1 MRLNLPWTSPVTEK
15 DRRDAKEL
23 MLGERNA
30 AIGSLKSSPPGEEI
44 IARDRRMAI
53 EDVFVW
59 PFASHICPIEI
70 LARLG
75 HAPIRQIAKGRKMS
89 VDDVLDLVQAVALV
103 IVASVL
109 SIAFL
114 MMRREFLRA
123 GQALRD
129 VLHNQQTILE
139 QLDRLWQR
147 SDQHTADIEK
157 LKAQQ

>member
-1 MRLNLPWTSPVTEK
+1 
-15 DRRDAKEL
+15 
-23 MLGERNA
+23 
-30 AIGSLKSSPPGEEI
+30 
-44 IARDRRMAI
+44 
-53 EDVFVW
+53 
-59 PFASHICPIEI
+59 
-70 LARLG
+70 
-75 HAPIRQIAKGRKMS
+75 MS

-129 VLHNQQTILE
+129 VLQNQQTILE

-157 LKAQQ
+157 LKSPQ